1 MQPIIEVKNV
11 SKKYRLSEAQPYYT
25 LRDSLA
31 GLFKNPFT
39 KKNTQL
45 GKDEFWALDDVSF
58 NVMPGEVIGIIGRNG
73 AGKSTLLKI
82 LSQITPPTEGEVI
95 MRGRVGSLLEVGT
108 GFSPELTGRENIYLN
123 GAILGMS
130 RAEVRQKFDEIVAF
144 SEVEKFL
151 DTPLKRYSS
160 GMYMRLAFA
169 VAAHLETEILIVD
182 EVLAVGDA
190 EFQKKAL
197 GKMGEVTK
205 QGRTVL
211 FVSHNLLTVQNLC
224 DRALFLESGVVRL
237 VGKTNKVINQYSSS
251 AANPQK
257 VKAVKASLGSLSE
270 DAVIRF
276 DSIVVANQQG
286 SVNFKSSDSLK
297 VELEYSSE
305 KLQPLVGAR
314 VVVSVV
320 SEFSENIVLRLDSD
334 IVKKSIEESIS
345 PSGKIICEAE
355 KINLTE
361 GNYYV
366 NIDFLIN
373 GTSKCYI
380 VAAAKFSVI
389 TDLDEYGY
397 KLHPDKTVCD
407 NVIKY
412 FFKSKEKVQI

>member
-211 FVSHNLLTVQNLC
+211 FVSHNLGTISTICN
-224 DRALFLESGVVRL
+224 EGVVFDS
-237 VGKTNKVINQYSSS
+237 GKVIFKGSSIRACESYFRKLQEQNSAIDNRKIIGTLKSKFEINEIIINTNKNGLALVNPKEKIKITVNFYCSENINDFLFTFSIYKEGIRLFSTHDLNKPKDIDRGRYSSS
-251 AANPQK
+251 IEIQKFLLRPGIYSLAIGGHKSASWWFYLENAATF
-257 VKAVKASLGSLSE
+257 E
-270 DAVIRF
+270 
-276 DSIVVANQQG
+276 
-286 SVNFKSSDSLK
+286 
-297 VELEYSSE
+297 
-305 KLQPLVGAR
+305 
-314 VVVSVV
+314 
-320 SEFSENIVLRLDSD
+320 
-334 IVKKSIEESIS
+334 
-345 PSGKIICEAE
+345 
-355 KINLTE
+355 
-361 GNYYV
+361 
-366 NIDFLIN
+366 
-373 GTSKCYI
+373 
-380 VAAAKFSVI
+380 I
-389 TDLDEYGY
+389 TDVWSEANKQY
-397 KLHPDKTVCD
+397 
-407 NVIKY
+407 NVGMINVPVVGSRLK
-412 FFKSKEKVQI
+412 Q